1 MNTKLFTL
9 LLALSSGGTITAQSF
24 SVDDVNY
31 EITSKDKLEVQ
42 VTGGS
47 TTASSI
53 TIPDVVSFEGK
64 DYRVTSI
71 YGMSFSGYTKLDE
84 IYIGNNVAT
93 IGENAFSNCSSLDK
107 VVIGD
112 GLKEIKESAFFQ
124 CGSLKEINISPSVET
139 IGDYAFCLCSDL
151 KDITISDAVS
161 YIGKLAFHDCYS
173 LSSID
178 VSSGN
183 KSFVSVDGVLYNYDK
198 TTLIKYPQGKSDK
211 TFSVPEGVKR
221 IEERA
226 LNNAPYLE
234 EAYISASVEEIGDL
248 AFTVSDRLKAI
259 NVTSD
264 NQHFTSDNGILFT
277 KDKSTLICYPRNK
290 TDITSYTVPAET
302 EQIEGWAFYGC
313 HTLTDIKLPENI
325 STIADRTFM
334 YCIGLKNINIPREVT
349 NIGSEAFKR
358 CISLEQIK
366 LPNKVATI
374 GNEAFCTCSKIS
386 TIEFPASIVSIGDY
400 AFSGTYLTSIYCN
413 ATVPPMITSYTFEN
427 TDPNIPIYVPFDYIS
442 DYEMAIGWSSFM
454 NYQEIPAS
462 IQSTEMS
469 EGINFD
475 GSRIINP
482 EKAIISIF
490 DMSGRMV
497 YKGKDSEM
505 SMPSGTYILNTAK
518 GYTCKVTF

>member
-1 MNTKLFTL
+1 MKTKLFTF
-9 LLALSSGGTITAQSF
+9 LLAVSASCTIKAQSF
-24 SVDDVNY
+24 TVDNVNY
-31 EITSKDKLEVQ
+31 EITSEADKEVE

-47 TTASSI
+47 TTASII
-53 TIPDVVSFEGK
+53 TIPDVVNFEGK

-71 YGMSFSGYTKLDE
+71 YGMSFSGYSKLDE
-84 IYIGNNVAT
+84 IYIGNNVAA

-107 VVIGD
+107 VVIGN

-124 CGSLKEINISPSVET
+124 CGSLNEIDLGQSVEI
-139 IGDYAFCLCSDL
+139 IGDYAFCLCSDINE
-151 KDITISDAVS
+151 ITIPDAVTH
-161 YIGKLAFHDCYS
+161 IGKFVFHDCYS
-173 LSSID
+173 LSSIN

-183 KSFVSVDGVLYNYDK
+183 KNFVSVDGVLYNYDK

-226 LNNAPYLE
+226 LNNVPYLE

-248 AFTVSDRLKAI
+248 AFTVCDRLKAI
-259 NVTSD
+259 NVASD

-290 TDITSYTVPAET
+290 TDITSYTVPEET

-325 STIADRTFM
+325 SSIAERTFM

-349 NIGSEAFKR
+349 SIGSEAFKS
-358 CISLEQIK
+358 CISIEQIK

-400 AFSGTYLTSIYCN
+400 AFSYTYLTSIYCN
-413 ATVPPMITSYTFEN
+413 ATVPPKITSYTFEN

-442 DYEMAIGWSSFM
+442 DYEMAIGWSNFM

-469 EGINFD
+469 EEISFAGD
-475 GSRIINP
+475 RIINST
-482 EKAIISIF
+482 KAEISIYN
-490 DMSGRMV
+490 MSGRMV
-497 YKGKDSEM
+497 YKGKDSEI
-505 SMPSGTYILNTAK
+505 SMPSGAYIINTSK
-518 GYTCKVTF
+518 GHSCKITF

>member
-151 KDITISDAVS
+151 KEITISDAVS

-234 EAYISASVEEIGDL
+234 ETYFLHQSKKSATLHSL
-248 AFTVSDRLKAI
+248 SAI
-259 NVTSD
+259 V
-264 NQHFTSDNGILFT
+264 
-277 KDKSTLICYPRNK
+277 
-290 TDITSYTVPAET
+290 
-302 EQIEGWAFYGC
+302 
-313 HTLTDIKLPENI
+313 
-325 STIADRTFM
+325 
-334 YCIGLKNINIPREVT
+334 
-349 NIGSEAFKR
+349 
-358 CISLEQIK
+358 
-366 LPNKVATI
+366 
-374 GNEAFCTCSKIS
+374 
-386 TIEFPASIVSIGDY
+386 
-400 AFSGTYLTSIYCN
+400 
-413 ATVPPMITSYTFEN
+413 
-427 TDPNIPIYVPFDYIS
+427 
-442 DYEMAIGWSSFM
+442 
-454 NYQEIPAS
+454 
-462 IQSTEMS
+462 
-469 EGINFD
+469 
-475 GSRIINP
+475 
-482 EKAIISIF
+482 
-490 DMSGRMV
+490 
-497 YKGKDSEM
+497 
-505 SMPSGTYILNTAK
+505 
-518 GYTCKVTF
+518 